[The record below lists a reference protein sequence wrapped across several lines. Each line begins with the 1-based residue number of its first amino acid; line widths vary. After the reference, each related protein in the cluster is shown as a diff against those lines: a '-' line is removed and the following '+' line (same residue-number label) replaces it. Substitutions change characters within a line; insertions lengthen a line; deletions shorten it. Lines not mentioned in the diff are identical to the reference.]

1 MVKGRT
7 SKAGS
12 AQSLLL
18 GLCGFSLWHL
28 GVGALVAKELP
39 NIKSRRVVKAVT
51 LMRCLL
57 F

>member
-12 AQSLLL
+12 TSESLLL

-39 NIKSRRVVKAVT
+39 NIKSRRVV
-51 LMRCLL
+51 
-57 F
+57 

>member
-28 GVGALVAKELP
+28 SGGALVRKELP
-39 NIKSRRVVKAVT
+39 NIKSRRVV
-51 LMRCLL
+51 
-57 F
+57 